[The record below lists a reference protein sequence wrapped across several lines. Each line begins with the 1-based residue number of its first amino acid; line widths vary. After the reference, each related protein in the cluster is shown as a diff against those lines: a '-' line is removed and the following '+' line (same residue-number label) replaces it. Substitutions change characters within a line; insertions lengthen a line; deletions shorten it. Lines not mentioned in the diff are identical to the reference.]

1 LASCGQSA
9 TPQSASESAPEAKLD
24 HAAVTEQATT
34 EPTAA
39 EAAAFVAMAEEKL
52 AGHAQRAARMNWV
65 LNNFITEDTELLAAG
80 IQEEFTAAQVQL
92 AYEAARYN
100 NVSGLDFDTRRK
112 LHLLRTDIIMPAPL
126 DPAKISEQAEIGT
139 RLNGLYGKGAY
150 CPREGECLSL
160 GELEDILAHS
170 RNPDEMLEA
179 WDGWRTAAVPM
190 KKLYAR
196 QVELANEGAAE
207 LGFNDLGTMWR
218 SAYDM
223 DPADFPASLD
233 HLWEQVKP
241 LYTALHC
248 HARARLGEV
257 YGTDVVPPDQP
268 IPAHLLGNMWA
279 QNWTNI
285 YELLAPPETAAS
297 YDLTRILVDKGYDPV
312 SMMKA
317 GEAFFSSLG
326 FEELPDTFW
335 ERSLFEK
342 PADRDVVCH
351 ASAWTI
357 DEKDDVRIKMCA
369 DVSSADFITIHHE
382 LGHNYYQRAYQ
393 DKSYL
398 YRIGANDGFH
408 EAVGDALALSI
419 TPEYLAELGLLDEV
433 PDPSEDLDLLMKL
446 ALHKI
451 AFLPFGL
458 LVDHWRWRVFA
469 GEVGPDAYNEL
480 WWELREKYQGVAA
493 PNSRPDNAFDPGAK
507 YHVPMNTSYTRYF
520 LGRFLQFQ
528 FHKSLCDVAGNEG
541 PVHRC
546 SIYGSKEAGQRL
558 NAMLEMGRSRPW
570 PEALEALTGS
580 PELDATSILD
590 YFAPLQEWLDEQN
603 QGRSCGW

>member
-80 IQEEFTAAQVQL
+80 VQEEFTAAQVQL